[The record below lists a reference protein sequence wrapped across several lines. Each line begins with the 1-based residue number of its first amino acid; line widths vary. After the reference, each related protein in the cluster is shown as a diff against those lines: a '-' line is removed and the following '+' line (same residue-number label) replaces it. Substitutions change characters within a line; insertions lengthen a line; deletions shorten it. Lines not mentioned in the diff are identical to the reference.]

1 VSVLLAVAGG
11 RDAWA
16 ASGPDK
22 GEQKADHGGDHKPA
36 GAAPSAPSTTHAAT
50 PQPEKVL
57 PGKLPPL
64 NTVVDKSAARTRKEL
79 NKPEDAGPTLNISA
93 LRDEL
98 RRSGGEDDR
107 PGSKKNRERLEQ
119 LSRDINKAREALRD
133 DTARLETLLA
143 KGEGGGGGGGDG
155 GETSK
160 KAPTPLDL
168 LAKAMRGMKP
178 EQAAPIVSRIEK
190 KLAADILQRM
200 PAADAGKVMGALK
213 PETAAELAAEIAARG
228 PRAEVRR

>member
-1 VSVLLAVAGG
+1 VSVLLVVIQVALGG
-11 RDAWA
+11 RAA
-16 ASGPDK
+16 FASGPEK
-22 GEQKADHGGDHKPA
+22 GEPGTDHKPA
-36 GAAPSAPSTTHAAT
+36 VPVASPSPAHAPTQ
-50 PQPEKVL
+50 QPEKIL

-79 NKPEDAGPTLNISA
+79 SKPEDAMPTLNISA

-107 PGSKKNRERLEQ
+107 PGSRKNRERLEQ
-119 LSRDINKAREALRD
+119 LSRDINKARDTLRD

-143 KGEGGGGGGGDG
+143 KADGGGAGGGGDG
-155 GETSK
+155 GETGK
-160 KAPTPLDL
+160 KVATPLDL

-200 PAADAGKVMGALK
+200 PAADAGKVMAALK
-213 PETAAELAAEIAARG
+213 PETAAELTAEIAARG
-228 PRAEVRR
+228 PRAEVKR